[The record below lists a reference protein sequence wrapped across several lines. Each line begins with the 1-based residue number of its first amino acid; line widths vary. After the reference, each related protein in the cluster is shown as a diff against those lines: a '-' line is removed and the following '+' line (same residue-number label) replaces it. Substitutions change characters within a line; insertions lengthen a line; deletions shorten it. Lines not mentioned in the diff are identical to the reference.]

1 MREDAG
7 RPPIIATVRAL
18 FKGFKKDDV
27 PGLAAE
33 IAYHAIFAIPAL
45 ILVVVLIAALV
56 EQATSVDVVERL
68 RTAVNDSAP
77 QDTRDIL
84 NSLIDNAIANVSGGL
99 ASLGLVAAAAIAIW
113 SGSNAVA
120 TMMKAFNRAYGIEED
135 RGYVRKKAVA
145 IGLTLLLGGLINL
158 AFVLLVFGQTI
169 GTWLA
174 EQLGFGS
181 AFETFFAIAR
191 WPLGALLIMIVLAVL
206 YYLGPNIEHSF
217 RWISPGSVLATVL
230 WVIATI
236 GFTIYMRV
244 SDPGSAYGSLG
255 SLLVF
260 LLFLYLTGIVLLVG
274 AEFNA
279 ILERRYDPE
288 ARADIA
294 QRRQEVEATETVET

>member
-1 MREDAG
+1 V
-7 RPPIIATVRAL
+7 ATARAL
-18 FKGFKKDDV
+18 FKEFKKDDV

-33 IAYHAIFAIPAL
+33 VAYHAIFAIPAL

-56 EQATSVDVVERL
+56 EQATTVDVVERL

-77 QDTRDIL
+77 QDTHDIL

-99 ASLGLVAAAAIAIW
+99 ASLGLIAAAAIAIW

-135 RGYVRKKAVA
+135 RGFVRKKAVA

-158 AFVLLVFGQTI
+158 AFLLLVFGQSI

-174 EQLGFGS
+174 ERLGFGS

-191 WPLGALLIMIVLAVL
+191 WPLGVLLIMIVLAVL

-217 RWISPGSVLATVL
+217 RWISPGSILATVIWVLAT
-230 WVIATI
+230 IA
-236 GFTIYMRV
+236 FSIYMQV

-260 LLFLYLTGIVLLVG
+260 LLFLYITGIVLLVG

-294 QRRQEVEATETVET
+294 QKQQEGEALEAFET